1 MIYSVHGK
9 LIHMEANLAV
19 VECGGVG
26 YKCLTTANTLSTLPP
41 LGGEV
46 RLLTWLQVR
55 EEGVELFGFAEER
68 ELTSFKMLSRFP
80 AWGLRRP
87 CPFSPICRQRSLPCV
102 LRQGTPSYSPA
113 PRELARRPP
122 RELFWNCGTRS
133 PKISCFPK
141 AEKCRL
147 KSVPGQCGG
156 GHQRPCGAGLLPV

>member
-55 EEGVELFGFAEER
+55 GGRGGALWLCRRER
-68 ELTSFKMLSRFP
+68 TDQF
-80 AWGLRRP
+80 
-87 CPFSPICRQRSLPCV
+87 
-102 LRQGTPSYSPA
+102 
-113 PRELARRPP
+113 
-122 RELFWNCGTRS
+122 
-133 PKISCFPK
+133 
-141 AEKCRL
+141 
-147 KSVPGQCGG
+147 
-156 GHQRPCGAGLLPV
+156 